1 MVDGEKVPYMCDGY
15 ILNNTVVYLS
25 DVSGI
30 PESTWSILDQ
40 VPDRSKLTL
49 IIDSIWL
56 GDGKEHTSH
65 MSLPQVVETVLRL
78 RPGRTYLVGLD
89 HPMTHFEWEAVCDS
103 ISGRPSNPEN
113 STHPLRRL
121 AKDTVERFWKIPTM
135 QKSKE
140 TLYTLKPPLDIRPAY
155 DGLRLSIT
163 STNDGGTVVT
173 EMEPE
178 TGGWAK

>member
-1 MVDGEKVPYMCDGY
+1 MVDGEEVPYMCDGY
-15 ILNNTVVYLS
+15 ILNNIVVYLS

-40 VPDRSKLTL
+40 VPDKSKLTL

-56 GDGKEHTSH
+56 GDGREHTSH

-89 HPMTHFEWEAVCDS
+89 HPMTHLDWQLVCDS
-103 ISGRPSNPEN
+103 ISQRPSDPEN
-113 STHPLRRL
+113 SSHPLRPL
-121 AKDTVERFWKIPTM
+121 AEDTVTRFWKIPTM
-135 QKSKE
+135 QNLKR
-140 TLYTLKPPLDIRPAY
+140 TIDTLKPPLDIRPAH

-163 STNDGGTVVT
+163 STNDGSVVT
-173 EMEPE
+173 EMKPE